1 MAALSDAPPSAP
13 PSIAAL
19 AALLDLENTFG
30 AYLVCTCLGCML
42 FGLTTHQTYR
52 YFRLYPSDPWSLKS
66 LVLIV
71 LFLDIMHTILSI
83 HICYFYLVT
92 NYFHPE
98 RLAAGVWS
106 IRLIILNTGLVILCS
121 HCFYARRLF
130 FLSNRNL
137 IPVVVIV
144 SRPACDGDRCVLS
157 YFLPS
162 HIALSK
168 YPVILGFSIA
178 AAYESFVQVT
188 FERFIRFSVGL
199 NRPAASPPV
208 PWLIMSM
215 IQYLLWTVLS
225 CAVAVDC
232 VATGTLTYYLRK
244 SRTGFKR
251 TDSMVDIL
259 MVYTVNTGLS
269 TSIIS
274 MAALICAITMKD
286 NLIYSA
292 MITVGTKMYSNSLL
306 AVLNSRRSLVDK
318 GMEGFE
324 TGSFGLRVIEP
335 PEKAM
340 EPRDVRPISFVPTSP
355 RMLRNGRG
363 IDVKVTT
370 ETFVDISAQNEA
382 LRNSGE
388 DSERK

>member
-1 MAALSDAPPSAP
+1 MAALPDASSQEPSAA
-13 PSIAAL
+13 SIAAI
-19 AALLDLENTFG
+19 AAAIDLEFTFG
-30 AYLVCTCLGCML
+30 AYLICTCLGCIM

-52 YFRLYPSDPWSLKS
+52 YYRLYPTDTSSLKL
-66 LVLIV
+66 LVFVIL
-71 LFLDIMHTILSI
+71 LLDIMHTISSI

-98 RLAAGVWS
+98 RLAEGVWS
-106 IRLIILNTGLVILCS
+106 IRLIILETGLLILCS

-130 FLSNRNL
+130 FLSNRNW
-137 IPVVVIV
+137 IPVAVIASLLLV
-144 SRPACDGDRCVLS
+144 E
-157 YFLPS
+157 
-162 HIALSK
+162 IA
-168 YPVILGFSIA
+168 FCIA
-178 AAYESFVQVT
+178 AAVESFIQVT
-188 FERFIRFSVGL
+188 FQNFIRFS
-199 NRPAASPPV
+199 
-208 PWLIMSM
+208 
-215 IQYLLWTVLS
+215 YLLWTILA

-259 MVYTVNTGLS
+259 MVYTINTGLS

-274 MAALICAITMKD
+274 AASLICAVTMKD

-292 MITVGTKMYSNSLL
+292 ILVVGSKMYSNSLL

-324 TGSFGLRVIEP
+324 TGSFGLRVVDP
-335 PEKAM
+335 PEKAL
-340 EPRDVRPISFVPTSP
+340 ESRDVRPISFRPTAAN
-355 RMLRNGRG
+355 RLNAKA

-370 ETFVDISAQNEA
+370 ETFIDISAQNEA
-382 LRNSGE
+382 IRNSGE
-388 DSERK
+388 HPDPK